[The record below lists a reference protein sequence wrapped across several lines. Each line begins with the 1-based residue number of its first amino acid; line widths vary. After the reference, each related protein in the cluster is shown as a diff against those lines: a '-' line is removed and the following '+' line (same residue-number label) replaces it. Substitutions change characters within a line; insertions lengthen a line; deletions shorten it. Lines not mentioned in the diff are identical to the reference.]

1 MLLFVLCV
9 FRIKGRF
16 HDPLSSFL
24 FYSFA
29 TSVTF
34 RVDKRLVSNKL
45 FEHLPK
51 IGISKNFIV
60 VAKIRK
66 KHLYM
71 KLECFFSKK

>member
-1 MLLFVLCV
+1 MTASYSGMPYPTPGWAREPV
-9 FRIKGRF
+9 
-16 HDPLSSFL
+16 
-24 FYSFA
+24 YSFA

-34 RVDKRLVSNKL
+34 SVDKRLVSNKL
-45 FEHLPK
+45 FEHLPI

-71 KLECFFSKK
+71 KLERFFFEK